1 MLLRSVCQVVS
12 IVICEAMSS
21 VFYTLISSTPCIVCA
36 YKLIEISIMVD
47 QTQKDT
53 EAREADMK
61 AEEAKKRASEAHLNA
76 SDTHKEKADKNL
88 EEAE

>member
-12 IVICEAMSS
+12 IVICDAMNS

-36 YKLIEISIMVD
+36 YKLIEISMAD